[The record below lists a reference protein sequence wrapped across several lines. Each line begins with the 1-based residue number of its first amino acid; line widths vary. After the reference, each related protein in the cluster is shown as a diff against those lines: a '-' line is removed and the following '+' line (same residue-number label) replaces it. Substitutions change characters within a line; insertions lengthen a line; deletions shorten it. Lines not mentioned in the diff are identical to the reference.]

1 MVLQELT
8 MEESLEGGQ
17 YILQT
22 GGQVVTGEEVVTEL
36 QAAQSQVR
44 YFMKVYIEPFISD
57 SYSESDNTVVLVE
70 W

>member
-1 MVLQELT
+1 MLLQELT

-36 QAAQSQVR
+36 QAA
-44 YFMKVYIEPFISD
+44 
-57 SYSESDNTVVLVE
+57 
-70 W
+70 